1 MEKIIIFKI
10 FILYLN
16 LILLI
21 ILTKFT
27 NSDMKTGKNSDLIPK
42 LKLLRGKI
50 NKNQDNFSE
59 KQK

>member
-1 MEKIIIFKI
+1 
-10 FILYLN
+10 
-16 LILLI
+16 
-21 ILTKFT
+21 
-27 NSDMKTGKNSDLIPK
+27 MKTGKNSDLIPK